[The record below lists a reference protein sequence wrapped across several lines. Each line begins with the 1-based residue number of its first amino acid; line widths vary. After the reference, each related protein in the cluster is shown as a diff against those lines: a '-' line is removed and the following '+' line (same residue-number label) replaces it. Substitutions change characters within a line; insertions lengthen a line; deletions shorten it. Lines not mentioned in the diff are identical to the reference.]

1 MAISLMVGFIFVLLR
16 FFMVVMKME
25 SLSTAI
31 SSRFGGSG
39 KALADI
45 EGFCMPCLTAWEECT
60 SVTTTTF

>member
-1 MAISLMVGFIFVLLR
+1 
-16 FFMVVMKME
+16 MKME